1 MRPVKKSSTDQSTV
15 IRIIDSTN
23 GTPETEVVYN
33 TAGIDLWYRREGA
46 TKTSITEATLA
57 ALDTA
62 HSDGGII
69 HIGDGYYRLDLPDAA
84 VATGCNGVM
93 VGGTVTGMVVIGTYI
108 TLVSYDPYDTV
119 RLGLTALPNAAADAA
134 GGLPISD
141 AGGLDIDAIKT
152 KTDSLTFTVAGDVDV
167 NVQTWKGSAAAD
179 LSSLAQAS
187 VCSETRLS
195 ELDAGTAGKM
205 ANQVDVIQTDTT
217 TDIPSAITALNDITV
232 ADIIAGIADGTYDL
246 QEMLRIMFAALAG
259 KSAGGGTATIT
270 FRDAADSKNRI
281 SATVDANG
289 NRTAITVVGD

>member
-1 MRPVKKSSTDQSTV
+1 MRPVKKASTDQSIV

-23 GTPETEVVYN
+23 GTPETEVVYD
-33 TAGIDLWYRREGA
+33 TAGINLWYRREGA
-46 TKTSITEATLA
+46 TKTSITEAPLA
-57 ALDTA
+57 ALNTA

-84 VATGCNGVM
+84 VETGCNGVM
-93 VGGTVTGMVVIGTYI
+93 VGGTVTGMVVIGTYVP
-108 TLVSYDPYDTV
+108 LVSYDPYDTV
-119 RLGLTALPNAAADAA
+119 RLGLTALPNAAADDA
-134 GGLPISD
+134 GGLPISI
-141 AGGLDIDAIKT
+141 AGSLDIDAIKT

-289 NRTAITVVGD
+289 NRTAITVIGD

>member
-1 MRPVKKSSTDQSTV
+1 MRPVKKASTDQSIV

-23 GTPETEVVYN
+23 GTPETEVVYD
-33 TAGIDLWYRREGA
+33 TAGINLWYRREGA
-46 TKTSITEATLA
+46 TKTSITEAPLA
-57 ALDTA
+57 ALNTA

-84 VATGCNGVM
+84 VETGCNGVM
-93 VGGTVTGMVVIGTYI
+93 VGGTVTGMVVIGTYVP
-108 TLVSYDPYDTV
+108 LVSYDPYDTV
-119 RLGLTALPNAAADAA
+119 RLGLTALPNAAADDA
-134 GGLPISD
+134 GGLPISI
-141 AGGLDIDAIKT
+141 AGSLDIDAIKT